1 MSSKSFNT
9 CRTNNHHQA
18 KKPALQQQL
27 TAFQHHQQPS
37 HFPVFT
43 SATSHPTLS
52 NYQPPQ
58 SQYATTSYLHQFHN
72 LNSEWIGL
80 FIINVDYLFFLSC
93 RISWCDPVLC
103 FVGVCEVF
111 FLHSQLVTNSTCC
124 LLSIWYSSDN
134 VSTSIKLISVC
145 RLF

>member
-18 KKPALQQQL
+18 KKSALQQQL

-72 LNSEWIGL
+72 LNKFRDVIQCCAL
-80 FIINVDYLFFLSC
+80 LVQCINKYQIDFCVPIILVVFCVVL
-93 RISWCDPVLC
+93 RVHVVLC
-103 FVGVCEVF
+103 VHLEFIF
-111 FLHSQLVTNSTCC
+111 ISSIQLSYQ
-124 LLSIWYSSDN
+124 LDI
-134 VSTSIKLISVC
+134 
-145 RLF
+145 